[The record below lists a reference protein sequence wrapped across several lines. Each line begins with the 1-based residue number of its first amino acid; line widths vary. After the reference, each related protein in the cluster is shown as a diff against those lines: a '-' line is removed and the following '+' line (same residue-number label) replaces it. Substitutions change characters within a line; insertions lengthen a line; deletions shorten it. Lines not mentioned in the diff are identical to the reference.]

1 MSQAGGQEATVTS
14 CRKRNSPCWQGRIFH
29 SVSSSVLEQMV
40 QRGCEFSDL
49 WRSSELNQSG
59 PWTVW
64 SKVETT
70 LHDIP
75 FKWNY
80 SRAYG
85 SGVSIAPVLKYF
97 LWQRLHHLPR
107 ESIAVLLH
115 IFFSKRWKKDNHSKQ
130 LRVLTG
136 LNQLLEI
143 FGTFTLQCCD
153 KAWQPEQETEHA
165 EFLAA
170 ELKEMEIV
178 KHFKSWHC
186 IM

>member
-59 PWTVW
+59 PQTIW

-80 SRAYG
+80 SQAYG
-85 SGVSIAPVLKYF
+85 SVVSIASVWKYF
-97 LWQRLHHLPR
+97 LWQRLHHLHPR
-107 ESIAVLLH
+107 ESIVVL
-115 IFFSKRWKKDNHSKQ
+115 
-130 LRVLTG
+130 
-136 LNQLLEI
+136 
-143 FGTFTLQCCD
+143 
-153 KAWQPEQETEHA
+153 P
-165 EFLAA
+165 
-170 ELKEMEIV
+170 KEM
-178 KHFKSWHC
+178 KKRQPFKAAACFDWIKSASWN
-186 IM
+186 IWDLYIAMLW